1 MHIEISFICPLNLF
15 THIIMEAQL
24 DVAPLLRSS
33 DSIYRFMDIADEK
46 LYVLRCT
53 KG

>member
-1 MHIEISFICPLNLF
+1 MQIEISFICPSYLF
-15 THIIMEAQL
+15 TNIIMEAQL
-24 DVAPLLRSS
+24 DVAPLLRSN
-33 DSIYRFMDIADEK
+33 DSIYRFIDISDEK